1 MSLLLDALKRAEQA
15 KLAKAAGEAGAKGV
29 APSPAP
35 AQRAQPELALVSE
48 RTTAQKKFAPAVLP
62 PAPTAPGS
70 LELSLQAV
78 EPALAATPGAGDEQA
93 QREAAKNVFA
103 AKLPLQLAS
112 RKKLFTGIGLLL
124 IAVAIGSVY
133 LWLEMGRLNPVA
145 PRTAPS
151 SVQPIAQAPRDALPD
166 AKSSSG
172 QITTVA
178 PAGSASGGTPP
189 ALVGKGEVA
198 LPDRVA
204 SIKPTAAQ
212 AARDALIK
220 SLKEPV
226 PANDSPVALKL
237 STAIDPPR
245 VSAELA
251 SAYDALKSGDYA
263 GAKKLYAGVLQGDA
277 LNLDAHLGM
286 ATALARGG
294 DAGGAA
300 HAFRRALE
308 IDPRNSTALA
318 GLLAV
323 SDQSNLGAL
332 EVDLKSL
339 LARNANSAALAFSLG
354 NLYATQSRW
363 SSTRAAAALVF
374 GDRLGCAQPSSTS
387 ILRACEFSGHG
398 EARALAGTLHL
409 SAPNSTGRAICP
421 RLSNGAKRDGCGMTA
436 RSALRL
442 SVSTGPRPTCAST
455 TARPISSSRPYC
467 TPDGQVVSHARQVRQ
482 RSRCSCVFAVAGA
495 PSSTCLI
502 R

>member
-35 AQRAQPELALVSE
+35 AQPAQPELVLVSE

-62 PAPTAPGS
+62 LAPTAPGS

-78 EPALAATPGAGDEQA
+78 EPAIAATPGAGDEQA

-103 AKLPLQLAS
+103 AKLPLQRAS

-189 ALVGKGEVA
+189 PALVGKGEVA

-204 SIKPTAAQ
+204 SIKRTAAQ

-263 GAKKLYAGVLQGDA
+263 RARKLYAGVLQDDA

-363 SSTRAAAALVF
+363 SEAQQAYFDAFRIEPENADYLYNLAVSLDHLKQPKLAL
-374 GDRLGCAQPSSTS
+374 DYY
-387 ILRACEFSGHG
+387 E
-398 EARALAGTLHL
+398 
-409 SAPNSTGRAICP
+409 RAIAT
-421 RLSNGAKRDGCGMTA
+421 SGKDGAQFDR
-436 RSALRL
+436 
-442 SVSTGPRPTCAST
+442 
-455 TARPISSSRPYC
+455 
-467 TPDGQVVSHARQVRQ
+467 GQVRRRVNELKSVN
-482 RSRCSCVFAVAGA
+482 
-495 PSSTCLI
+495 
-502 R
+502 